1 MVTEE
6 CEVNH
11 RPLYGQDVAKL
22 HRSHIHEVGT
32 GKKKSSKIDY
42 QRPPKTLLLALII
55 FREQRQ

>member
-32 GKKKSSKIDY
+32 GKKKIIKDRLSKTSKDIIIGIDH
-42 QRPPKTLLLALII
+42 
-55 FREQRQ
+55 F